1 MKAREEREAIAAAA
15 EILRRGGVIAAPT
28 ETLIGLLADARSAE
42 SVEAILNLKR
52 RSEAQTIGLI
62 APDLE
67 SVSSLVRS
75 FDTAARAL
83 AERHWP
89 GPLTL
94 VLEAA
99 PGLHPALVQDG
110 GVAIRIPRES
120 PALRLARAF
129 GGPLTATSANLAGAP
144 AVASTRALD
153 AHIRESVDLVLEGDS
168 PGGVP
173 STIARIRGD
182 RLEILREGA
191 IPADVL
197 TSRPPSR

>member
-1 MKAREEREAIAAAA
+1 MTKSEEGEAIARAV

-42 SVEAILNLKR
+42 AIEAILALKG

-67 SVSSLVRS
+67 SVSALIRS
-75 FDTAARAL
+75 FDASARAL

-94 VLEAA
+94 VFEAA

-129 GGPLTATSANLAGAP
+129 GGPLTATSANLAGLP
-144 AVASTRALD
+144 AVASTRELD
-153 AHIRESVDLVLEGDS
+153 LAIRQGVDLVHEGDS
-168 PGGVP
+168 PGGAP
-173 STIARIRGD
+173 STIVRIQGD